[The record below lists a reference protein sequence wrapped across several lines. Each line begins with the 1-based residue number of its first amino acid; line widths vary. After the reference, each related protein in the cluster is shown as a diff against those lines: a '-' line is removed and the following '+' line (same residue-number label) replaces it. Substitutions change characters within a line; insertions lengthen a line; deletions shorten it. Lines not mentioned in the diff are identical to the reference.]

1 VDGVL
6 LSEEFAVL
14 GTVPDVVTL
23 HPTFRVLGKV
33 LCSVGGRVELAWD
46 VVVNSD
52 VFAVE
57 LTVFVVGSGDDT
69 VVVFTVD
76 VDETPVVDDVDDTPV
91 VGSTVDV
98 VGTGGR
104 STLSTPN
111 SLHVQYSL
119 DEF

>member
-1 VDGVL
+1 
-6 LSEEFAVL
+6 
-14 GTVPDVVTL
+14 
-23 HPTFRVLGKV
+23 
-33 LCSVGGRVELAWD
+33 
-46 VVVNSD
+46 
-52 VFAVE
+52 
-57 LTVFVVGSGDDT
+57 
-69 VVVFTVD
+69 VFTVD
-76 VDETPVVDDVDDTPV
+76 VDETPDVDDVDDTPV